1 MNNGHAVEI
10 LSVGTELLLGGTTN
24 TDARD
29 ISEMLTTIGINVFHH
44 TVVGDNLERL
54 KQAMEIAMR
63 RADIIITTGGLGPT
77 SDDLTKNVIADA
89 LGLPLVYHPEE
100 EERLRTYIERR
111 HREIT
116 PNMFQ
121 QAYLPEGCTRFVNDW
136 GTAPGCAVEKD
147 GLTVIMLPGPP
158 KECRKMMEYRVLPYL
173 AGKSGGTIVSH
184 NYKIFGMGEAE
195 MEQILR
201 PMMNAAVNPTI
212 APYAKSCEC
221 LVRITAKANTV
232 EEAEAMIASAAQ
244 AVRQE
249 LGDMIYGVDLNGL
262 DECVLRLLL
271 EKGMTLSAAES
282 CTGGLI
288 ANRIT
293 DYPGASKV
301 FLGGVVSYTNGVK
314 EKILGVNPG
323 TIETYNVVSEPVAKE
338 MCENVR
344 RLTGSDLAVSVTGLA
359 GPEGDGIHPVGTVC
373 LGLAT
378 PEGTITDT
386 LNVPGR
392 DRENVREYASQH
404 AFDMVR
410 RYLTG
415 LPVKSRTII

>member
-1 MNNGHAVEI
+1 
-10 LSVGTELLLGGTTN
+10 
-24 TDARD
+24 
-29 ISEMLTTIGINVFHH
+29 
-44 TVVGDNLERL
+44 
-54 KQAMEIAMR
+54 
-63 RADIIITTGGLGPT
+63 
-77 SDDLTKNVIADA
+77 
-89 LGLPLVYHPEE
+89 
-100 EERLRTYIERR
+100 
-111 HREIT
+111 
-116 PNMFQ
+116 
-121 QAYLPEGCTRFVNDW
+121 
-136 GTAPGCAVEKD
+136 
-147 GLTVIMLPGPP
+147 
-158 KECRKMMEYRVLPYL
+158 
-173 AGKSGGTIVSH
+173 
-184 NYKIFGMGEAE
+184 

-232 EEAEAMIASAAQ
+232 EEAEAMIAPAAR

-288 ANRIT
+288 AKRIT
-293 DYPGASKV
+293 DYPGASKA

-378 PEGTITDT
+378 PEGTVTDT

>member
-1 MNNGHAVEI
+1 MSHTAELI
-10 LSVGTELLLGGTTN
+10 AVGTELLLGNIAN
-24 TDARD
+24 TDAQM
-29 ISEMLTTIGINVFHH
+29 ISEGLSQLGINVYYH
-44 TVVGDNLERL
+44 TVVGDNPERL
-54 KQAMEIAMR
+54 KQAMEIAMS

-77 SDDLTKNVIADA
+77 CDDLTKNVIADA

-116 PNMFQ
+116 PNMLQ
-121 QAYLPEGCTRFVNDW
+121 QAYLSEGCTRFVNDW

-184 NYKIFGMGEAE
+184 NYKIFGMGESE

-232 EEAEAMIASAAQ
+232 EEAEAMIAPAAQ

-288 ANRIT
+288 AKRIT
-293 DYPGASKV
+293 DYPGASKA

-314 EKILGVNPG
+314 EKILGVNPA

-359 GPEGDGIHPVGTVC
+359 GPDGDGIHPVGTVC

-378 PEGTITDT
+378 PEGTVTDT

-404 AFDMVR
+404 AFDMIR